1 MDLQT
6 KCKKLRLGSIY
17 EIYPTID
24 YKDKEQYLSELF
36 QVELDKR
43 RDKKIGQMI
52 KKARFFN
59 PKTFDSYDW
68 NLVKLP
74 TTITK
79 EDIMNLEFVKKKE
92 NLLLI
97 GAVGTGKTHLATAIG
112 IQACM
117 YNFKVRFY
125 QCADLVNLLL
135 VRYKSGGLDKLMKEL
150 AKLDLL
156 ALDEL
161 GFVPFHRD
169 GSELLF
175 NIIASCYERNSVI
188 VTSNLQ
194 FGEWNTV
201 FGDNRLTSAIIDRL
215 IHHAHI
221 MTFTG
226 ESYRLR
232 NALSANILKK

>member
-1 MDLQT
+1 M
-6 KCKKLRLGSIY
+6 R
-17 EIYPTID
+17 
-24 YKDKEQYLSELF
+24 
-36 QVELDKR
+36 
-43 RDKKIGQMI
+43 
-52 KKARFFN
+52 
-59 PKTFDSYDW
+59 
-68 NLVKLP
+68 
-74 TTITK
+74 
-79 EDIMNLEFVKKKE
+79 LEFVKKKE

-117 YNFKVRFY
+117 YNLKVRFY

-156 ALDEL
+156 VLDEL